1 MGREPE
7 RERRRCPECRGVDS
21 FPVGWSLSAECLRC
35 RRAVVFVP
43 VGLCLCGCGESLD
56 GGPRRRK
63 DAVYVSGACRQ
74 RARKAR
80 KARAAEP
87 SLEG

>member
-35 RRAVVFVP
+35 RRLVVFVP
-43 VGLCLCGCGESLD
+43 VGLCLCGCGEEL
-56 GGPRRRK
+56 PANRRK
-63 DAVYVSGACRQ
+63 DAVYLGGACRQ
-74 RARKAR
+74 RALLAR